1 MTRLLSILLIAIV
14 FSSCSE
20 FQTALKSDDPKVK
33 YDVAEKLYEKGKYTK
48 AIRLFEQLGPV
59 MRGKASAEKL
69 FYMYA
74 QSYYKTKQYY
84 SASYQFEQFA
94 ASYPRSEKLEEAM
107 FLSAKSSYMLSP
119 SYSLDQADT
128 YKAIDKLQNFIDG
141 FPNST
146 LMSEA
151 NLLVKE
157 LREKLEKKAYEI
169 AKQYHTT
176 GEHFGDYKAAI
187 TAFDNF
193 LIDFPGTPL
202 KEDALYYKFDSSY
215 LQAINSIP
223 QLMQERLLTA
233 KANYATLV
241 KFRPDTKYKK
251 EADERLVKIEAELQK
266 YSK

>member
-1 MTRLLSILLIAIV
+1 
-14 FSSCSE
+14 CSE

-157 LREKLEKKAYEI
+157 LR
-169 AKQYHTT
+169 
-176 GEHFGDYKAAI
+176 
-187 TAFDNF
+187 
-193 LIDFPGTPL
+193 
-202 KEDALYYKFDSSY
+202 
-215 LQAINSIP
+215 
-223 QLMQERLLTA
+223 
-233 KANYATLV
+233 
-241 KFRPDTKYKK
+241 
-251 EADERLVKIEAELQK
+251 
-266 YSK
+266 